1 MLEKIDTTYTG
12 TDIDLIHT
20 GSHTLV
26 DEYQGFSDKN
36 NLQQQQEEEDTSLEE
51 KKILK
56 SLDIH
61 MMPLFCIFYFV
72 DFLDRANIGNAT

>member
-1 MLEKIDTTYTG
+1 MLEKLDTTYTG
-12 TDIDLIHT
+12 TTDIDLIHT

-26 DEYQGFSDKN
+26 DDYYDKT
-36 NLQQQQEEEDTSLEE
+36 LDIRQEDTQQEE
-51 KKILK
+51 KRIVKA
-56 SLDIH
+56 LDLR